1 VHYFKLFL
9 GWLSIKK
16 RFKLFLL
23 AVNSSYFALILTFFR
38 AVATAMPLKKGFI
51 MTKNLEFSL
60 QNKKFKSLPKAKKE
74 HSLFFCKFIISIL
87 ITVQGFCWQVL
98 LLRLPNC

>member
-74 HSLFFCKFIISIL
+74 HSLFSIL